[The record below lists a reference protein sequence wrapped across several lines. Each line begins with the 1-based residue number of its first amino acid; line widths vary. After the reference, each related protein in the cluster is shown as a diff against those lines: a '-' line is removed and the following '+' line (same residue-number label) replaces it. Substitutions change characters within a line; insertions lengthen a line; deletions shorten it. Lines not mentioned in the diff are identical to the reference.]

1 MCGIA
6 GIVHLNS
13 DKVSSEKLK
22 KFTDSM
28 FHRGPD
34 GAGYEIFENELV
46 GFGHRRL
53 SILDLSDAGKQPMF
67 SHDKKLLIT
76 YNGEVY
82 NFLEIKR
89 ELEKI
94 GIRFITQSDTEII
107 LQAYRQWGINCLNL
121 FNGMFAIA
129 IWDFENKSL
138 LLCRDRFGVKP
149 LYYLYLPQQ
158 IFAFASETV
167 AFKYLQGFKREVNS
181 ETFQIAL
188 KHPEILEGSVHTIY
202 KNIFQL
208 RPGHYLEF
216 KKNYSRPVVK
226 RWWNTIE
233 NLIDVPLNYN
243 QQLEQ
248 FTELFKDACKLRMRS
263 DVTLA
268 SALSGGLDSSSIY
281 TTLHKINTN
290 LTNIER
296 LPANSTSFCGNVS
309 RHFC

>member
-13 DKVSSEKLK
+13 DKVSSEKLQ

-208 RPGHYLEF
+208 RLGHYLEF
-216 KKNYSRPVVK
+216 K
-226 RWWNTIE
+226 
-233 NLIDVPLNYN
+233 
-243 QQLEQ
+243 
-248 FTELFKDACKLRMRS
+248 
-263 DVTLA
+263 
-268 SALSGGLDSSSIY
+268 
-281 TTLHKINTN
+281 
-290 LTNIER
+290 
-296 LPANSTSFCGNVS
+296 
-309 RHFC
+309 

>member
-13 DKVSSEKLK
+13 DKVSSEKLQ

-121 FNGMFAIA
+121 
-129 IWDFENKSL
+129 DRKS
-138 LLCRDRFGVKP
+138 
-149 LYYLYLPQQ
+149 
-158 IFAFASETV
+158 
-167 AFKYLQGFKREVNS
+167 
-181 ETFQIAL
+181 
-188 KHPEILEGSVHTIY
+188 
-202 KNIFQL
+202 
-208 RPGHYLEF
+208 
-216 KKNYSRPVVK
+216 VV
-226 RWWNTIE
+226 
-233 NLIDVPLNYN
+233 
-243 QQLEQ
+243 
-248 FTELFKDACKLRMRS
+248 
-263 DVTLA
+263 
-268 SALSGGLDSSSIY
+268 
-281 TTLHKINTN
+281 
-290 LTNIER
+290 
-296 LPANSTSFCGNVS
+296 
-309 RHFC
+309 